1 MLIRLVKLPF
11 KAIALALIPSL
22 LVLHFVGSL
31 LLGLSSV
38 LTHILAS
45 VFLFGSAAGFITHQ
59 PADIL
64 TRTICIGLCLV
75 VFPYI
80 GEWLLGKLTSLT
92 IALLDFISA

>member
-1 MLIRLVKLPF
+1 MFIRLLKLPF
-11 KAIALALIPSL
+11 KAISMVFIPALM
-22 LVLHFVGSL
+22 VLHFVGSL
-31 LLGLSSV
+31 LLGMSSI

-64 TRTICIGLCLV
+64 TRTICIGLLLS
-75 VFPYI
+75 VFPYV

-92 IALLDFISA
+92 IVLLDFISA

>member
-1 MLIRLVKLPF
+1 MFIRLLKLPF
-11 KAIALALIPSL
+11 KAISLALIPVL
-22 LVLHFVGSL
+22 LVLHLFSSL
-31 LLGLSSV
+31 LLGLSSI
-38 LTHILAS
+38 LTHTLAS

-64 TRTICIGLCLV
+64 TRTICIGLLLA

-80 GEWLLGKLTSLT
+80 GEWLLGKVTSLT

>member
-1 MLIRLVKLPF
+1 MFIRLLKLPF
-11 KAIALALIPSL
+11 KAISLALIPVL
-22 LVLHFVGSL
+22 LVLHLFSSL
-31 LLGLSSV
+31 LLGLSSI

-64 TRTICIGLCLV
+64 TRTICIGLFLA

-80 GEWLLGKLTSLT
+80 GEWLLGKVTSLT

>member
-45 VFLFGSAAGFITHQ
+45 VFLFGSAVGFITHQ

-64 TRTICIGLCLV
+64 ARTICIGLFLAI
-75 VFPYI
+75 FPYI
-80 GEWLLGKLTSLT
+80 GEWALGKMTSLT
-92 IALLDFISA
+92 IALLDFISS

>member
-1 MLIRLVKLPF
+1 MFIRLLKLPF
-11 KAIALALIPSL
+11 KAISLALIPVL
-22 LVLHFVGSL
+22 LVLHLFGSL
-31 LLGLSSV
+31 LLGLSSI

-64 TRTICIGLCLV
+64 TRTICIGLFLA
-75 VFPYI
+75 VFPYV

-92 IALLDFISA
+92 IVLLDFISA

>member
-1 MLIRLVKLPF
+1 MFIRLLKLPF
-11 KAIALALIPSL
+11 KAISLALIPVL
-22 LVLHFVGSL
+22 LVLHLFSSL
-31 LLGLSSV
+31 LLGLSSI

-64 TRTICIGLCLV
+64 TRTICIGLFLA
-75 VFPYI
+75 VFPYV
-80 GEWLLGKLTSLT
+80 GEWLLWKLTSLT